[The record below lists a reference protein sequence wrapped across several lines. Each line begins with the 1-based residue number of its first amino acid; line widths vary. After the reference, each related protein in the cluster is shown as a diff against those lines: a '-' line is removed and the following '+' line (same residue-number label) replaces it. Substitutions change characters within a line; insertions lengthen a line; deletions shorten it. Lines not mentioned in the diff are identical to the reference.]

1 MFMNTPELNSIQ
13 TDEDI
18 DRLLPQITNWWRWGK
33 QDQLGTV
40 NFITARQRLKATAL
54 VKKGRTVSL
63 AREISVTK
71 TEGVRRGTYEMLRDE
86 DGSRDFIGM
95 IFHGFALTH
104 LDALCHA
111 FAGQGQMYNGF
122 SVEEV
127 TADGAAKLGIERMGA
142 KGISG
147 RGVLLDVAAVKGT
160 ILSPGTPIL
169 PEDLEKAEEAQHVTV
184 EEGDILLVR
193 TGAGIHNT
201 QEQRSGLHP
210 QCLPWLHERN
220 VAVLGS
226 DGDNDVHPSEFKRWA
241 SAMHSVAIP
250 YMGLPL
256 LDNAELDGLSRVCQE
271 EKRWEF
277 FLTIAPWR
285 LHGTTSSPVHPIAL
299 F

>member
-1 MFMNTPELNSIQ
+1 MNTPELIPMQ

-18 DRLLPQITNWWRWGK
+18 DRLLPQITNWGRWGK

-40 NFITARQRLKATAL
+40 NFITARQRLKAVSL
-54 VKKGRTVSL
+54 VKKGRTISL

-71 TEGVRRGTYEMLRDE
+71 TDGIRRGTYEMMREE
-86 DGSRDFIGM
+86 DGSRDYVGM

-111 FAGQGQMYNGF
+111 FAGPGKMYNGF

-127 TADGAAKLGIERMGA
+127 TAEGANKLGIERMAA

-147 RGVLLDVAAVKGT
+147 RGVLLDIAILKGA
-160 ILSPGTPIL
+160 ILEPGTPIF
-169 PEDLEKAEEAQHVTV
+169 PKDLEKAEEAQGITV

-193 TGAGIHNT
+193 TGAGARNT
-201 QEQRSGLHP
+201 REQRSGLHP

-220 VAVLGS
+220 VAILGS
-226 DGDNDVHPSEFKRWA
+226 DGDNDVHPSGFTRWE

-256 LDNAELDGLSRVCQE
+256 LDNAELDVLSQVCQE

-285 LHGTTSSPVHPIAL
+285 FHGATSSPVNPIAL

>member
-1 MFMNTPELNSIQ
+1 MNTPELNPIQ

-18 DRLLPQITNWWRWGK
+18 DRLLPQITNWGRWGK

-40 NFITARQRLKATAL
+40 NFITARQRLKAIGL
-54 VKKGRTVSL
+54 VKKGRTVPL

-71 TEGVRRGTYEMLRDE
+71 TEGIRRGTYEMMRD
-86 DGSRDFIGM
+86 DHGSRDYVGM
-95 IFHGFALTH
+95 IFHGFAITH

-111 FAGQGQMYNGF
+111 FVGQSKMYNGF

-127 TADGAAKLGIERMGA
+127 TADGANKLGIERMAA

-147 RGVLLDVAAVKGT
+147 RGVLLDIASVKGA
-160 ILSPGTPIL
+160 ILEPGTPIF
-169 PEDLEKAEEAQHVTV
+169 PKDLEKAEETQRVLV

-193 TGAGIHNT
+193 TGAGVHNT
-201 QEQRSGLHP
+201 REQRSGLHP

-220 VAVLGS
+220 VAVLGG
-226 DGDNDVHPSEFKRWA
+226 DGDNDVHPSGFTRWE

-250 YMGLPL
+250 YLGLPL
-256 LDNAELDGLSRVCQE
+256 LDNAELDVLGQVCQE

-285 LHGTTSSPVHPIAL
+285 LHGTTSSPVNPIAL

>member
-1 MFMNTPELNSIQ
+1 MTTPELSTIQ

-18 DRLLPQITNWWRWGK
+18 DRLLPQITNWGRWGK

-40 NFITARQRLKATAL
+40 NFITARQRLQALTL

-63 AREISVTK
+63 AREISVMK
-71 TEGVRRGTYEMLRDE
+71 TEGIRRGTYEMIRDE
-86 DGSRDFIGM
+86 DGSRDYIGM

-104 LDALCHA
+104 LDALCHV
-111 FAGQGQMYNGF
+111 FAGQKTMYNGN

-127 TADGAAKLGIERMGA
+127 TAEGANKLGIERMA
-142 KGISG
+142 ARGISG
-147 RGVLLDVAAVKGT
+147 RGVLLDIATLKGE
-160 ILSPGTPIL
+160 ILEPGTPIF
-169 PEDLEKAEEAQHVTV
+169 PQDLDKAEEAQHIAV
-184 EEGDILLVR
+184 EEGDILFVR
-193 TGAGIHNT
+193 TGAGARNT
-201 QEQRSGLHP
+201 REQRSGLHP
-210 QCLPWLHERN
+210 RCLPWLHERN

-226 DGDNDVHPSEFKRWA
+226 DGDNDVHPSEFKRWEC
-241 SAMHSVAIP
+241 AMHSVAIP

-256 LDNAELDGLSRVCQE
+256 LDNAELDTLSRVCQE

-285 LHGTTSSPVHPIAL
+285 FHGATSSPVNPIAL

>member
-1 MFMNTPELNSIQ
+1 MNTPELNSIQ

-18 DRLLPQITNWWRWGK
+18 DQLLPQITNWGRWGK

-40 NFITARQRLKATAL
+40 NFITARQRLKAVTL

-71 TEGVRRGTYEMLRDE
+71 TEGIPRGTYEMLRDD

-111 FAGQGQMYNGF
+111 FAGQGKMYNGF

-127 TADGAAKLGIERMGA
+127 TADGSNKLGIERMAA
-142 KGISG
+142 KGLSG
-147 RGVLLDVAAVKGT
+147 RGILLDVAAVKKT
-160 ILSPGTPIL
+160 VLSPGTPIL
-169 PEDLEKAEEAQHVTV
+169 PKDLEEAEEAQHIVV

-193 TGAGIHNT
+193 TGAGARNT
-201 QEQRSGLHP
+201 REQRAGLHP
-210 QCLPWLHERN
+210 QCLPWLHERR

-241 SAMHSVAIP
+241 SSMHSVAIP

-256 LDNAELDGLSRVCQE
+256 LDNAELDTLSQVCRE
-271 EKRWEF
+271 EGRWEF

-285 LHGTTSSPVHPIAL
+285 LHGTTSSPVNPIAL

>member
-1 MFMNTPELNSIQ
+1 MTTPELSTIQ

-18 DRLLPQITNWWRWGK
+18 DRLLPQITNWGRWGK

-40 NFITARQRLKATAL
+40 NFITARQRLQALTL

-71 TEGVRRGTYEMLRDE
+71 TEGIRRGTYEMMRDE
-86 DGSRDFIGM
+86 AGSRDYIGM

-111 FAGQGQMYNGF
+111 FAGQEKMYNGYA
-122 SVEEV
+122 VEEV
-127 TADGAAKLGIERMGA
+127 TADGANKLGIERMGA
-142 KGISG
+142 RGISG
-147 RGVLLDVAAVKGT
+147 RGVLLDIATVKGVV
-160 ILSPGTPIL
+160 LDPGTPIF
-169 PEDLEKAEEAQHVTV
+169 PKDLEKAEEAQQLRV

-193 TGAGIHNT
+193 TGAGVRNT
-201 QEQRSGLHP
+201 REQRSGLHP
-210 QCLPWLHERN
+210 QSLPWLHERS

-226 DGDNDVHPSEFKRWA
+226 DGDNDVHPSEFKRWK

-256 LDNAELDGLSRVCQE
+256 LDNAELDTLSRVCQE

-285 LHGTTSSPVHPIAL
+285 FRGTTSSPVNPIAL

>member
-1 MFMNTPELNSIQ
+1 MNTMELSPIES
-13 TDEDI
+13 DEDI
-18 DRLLPQITNWWRWGK
+18 DRLIPQITNWGRWGK

-40 NFITARQRLKATAL
+40 NFITARQRLAAVDS

-71 TEGVRRGTYEMLRDE
+71 TEGIRRGAYEMIREE
-86 DGSRDFIGM
+86 DGSRDYVGM

-111 FAGQGQMYNGF
+111 FAGQSKMYNGF

-127 TADGAAKLGIERMGA
+127 SPEGANKLGIERMAA

-147 RGVLLDVAAVKGT
+147 RGILLDLATVKGAV
-160 ILSPGTPIL
+160 LEPGTPIFSK
-169 PEDLEKAEEAQHVTV
+169 DLEKAEETQRVTV

-193 TGAGIHNT
+193 TGAGTRNT
-201 QEQRSGLHP
+201 REQRAGLHP
-210 QCLPWLHERN
+210 QCLPWLHERR

-226 DGDNDVHPSEFKRWA
+226 DGDNDVHPSGFKRWE
-241 SAMHSVAIP
+241 SSMHSVAIP

-256 LDNAELDGLSRVCQE
+256 LDNAELDVLSRVCQE
-271 EKRWEF
+271 EGRWEF

-285 LHGTTSSPVHPIAL
+285 FHGTTSSPVNPIAL

>member
-1 MFMNTPELNSIQ
+1 MDTSEPNLIR

-18 DRLLPQITNWWRWGK
+18 DRVLPQITNWGRWGK

-40 NFITARQRLKATAL
+40 NYITARQRLKAIGT
-54 VKKGRTVSL
+54 VRHGRTVSL
-63 AREISVTK
+63 AREISVSQ
-71 TEGVRRGTYEMLRDE
+71 TEGIRRGTYEMLRDE
-86 DGSRDFIGM
+86 HGSRDYIGM

-111 FAGQGQMYNGF
+111 FAGGGKMYNGF
-122 SVEEV
+122 SMEDI
-127 TADGAAKLGIERMGA
+127 TANGAGKLGIERMAA

-147 RGVLLDVAAVKGT
+147 RGVLLDVAAGKGT
-160 ILSPGTPIL
+160 TILPGMPIW
-169 PEDLEKAEEAQHVTV
+169 PEDLEKAAEAQNTTV

-193 TGAGIHNT
+193 TGAGTKNT
-201 QEQRSGLHP
+201 GEQRAGLHP
-210 QCLPWLHERN
+210 QCLPWLHERR

-226 DGDNDVHPSEFKRWA
+226 DGDNDVHPSEFRRWE

-250 YMGLPL
+250 FMGLPL
-256 LDNAELDGLSRVCQE
+256 LDNAELDVLSQVCQKE
-271 EKRWEF
+271 ERWEF

-285 LHGTTSSPVHPIAL
+285 FHGTTSSPVNPIAL

>member
-1 MFMNTPELNSIQ
+1 MNTSDLNLIQ
-13 TDEDI
+13 TDDDI
-18 DRLLPQITNWWRWGK
+18 DRLLPQITNWGRWGK
-33 QDQLGTV
+33 GDQLGTV
-40 NFITARQRLKATAL
+40 NYITARQRLRAIAS

-71 TEGVRRGTYEMLRDE
+71 TEGIRRGTYEMLRDE
-86 DGSRDFIGM
+86 DGSRDYIGM

-111 FAGQGQMYNGF
+111 FAGRSQMYNGF
-122 SVEEV
+122 SIEEV
-127 TADGAAKLGIERMGA
+127 TPEGATKLGMERMAA

-147 RGVLLDVAAVKGT
+147 RGILLDIATVKRE
-160 ILSPGTPIL
+160 ILSPGTPIW
-169 PEDLEKAEEAQHVTV
+169 PKDLEQAEEAQHVTV

-193 TGAGIHNT
+193 TGAGTRNT
-201 QEQRSGLHP
+201 EEQRAGLHP
-210 QCLPWLHERN
+210 HCLPWLHERK
-220 VAVLGS
+220 VSVLGS

-256 LDNAELDGLSRVCQE
+256 LDNAELDNLSQVCQE
-271 EKRWEF
+271 EGRWEF
-277 FLTIAPWR
+277 YLTIAPWR
-285 LHGTTSSPVHPIAL
+285 LQGTTSSPVNPIAL

>member
-1 MFMNTPELNSIQ
+1 MNTSDLNLIQ
-13 TDEDI
+13 TDDDI
-18 DRLLPQITNWWRWGK
+18 DRLLPQITNWGRWGK

-40 NFITARQRLKATAL
+40 NFITARQRLKAIASI
-54 VKKGRTVSL
+54 KKGRTVSL

-71 TEGVRRGTYEMLRDE
+71 TEGIRRGTYEMMRDE
-86 DGSRDFIGM
+86 DGSRDHIGM

-111 FAGQGQMYNGF
+111 FAGRSQMYNGF
-122 SVEEV
+122 SIEDV
-127 TADGAAKLGIERMGA
+127 TSDGAIKLGVERMGA

-147 RGVLLDVAAVKGT
+147 RGVLLDVATVKQT

-169 PEDLEKAEEAQHVTV
+169 PKDLEEAEEAQHITV

-193 TGAGIHNT
+193 TGAGPRNT
-201 QEQRSGLHP
+201 EEQRSGLHP
-210 QCLPWLHERN
+210 QCLPWLHERK
-220 VAVLGS
+220 VALLGS
-226 DGDNDVHPSEFKRWA
+226 DGDNDVHPSQFKRWA

-256 LDNAELDGLSRVCQE
+256 LDNAELDGLSQVCQE
-271 EKRWEF
+271 EGRWEF

-285 LHGTTSSPVHPIAL
+285 LKGTTSSPVNPIAL

>member
-1 MFMNTPELNSIQ
+1 MNASDPNLIQ
-13 TDEDI
+13 TDDDI
-18 DRLLPQITNWWRWGK
+18 DRLLPQITNWGRWGK

-40 NFITARQRLKATAL
+40 NFITARQRLKALTSI
-54 VKKGRTVSL
+54 KKGRTVSL

-71 TEGVRRGTYEMLRDE
+71 TEGIRRGTYEMLRAE
-86 DGSRDFIGM
+86 DGSRDYIGM

-111 FAGQGQMYNGF
+111 FAGRVQMYNGF

-127 TADGAAKLGIERMGA
+127 TPDGANKLGIERMAA

-147 RGVLLDVAAVKGT
+147 RGVLLDIATVKRE
-160 ILSPGTPIL
+160 ILSPGTPIWTK
-169 PEDLEKAEEAQHVTV
+169 DLEKAEEAVRVTV

-193 TGAGIHNT
+193 TGAGTRNT
-201 QEQRSGLHP
+201 EEQRAGLHP
-210 QCLPWLHERN
+210 QCLPWLHERKI
-220 VAVLGS
+220 AVLGS

-256 LDNAELDGLSRVCQE
+256 LDNAELDGLSQVCQE
-271 EKRWEF
+271 EGRWDF

-285 LHGTTSSPVHPIAL
+285 LQGTTSSPVNPIAL

>member
-1 MFMNTPELNSIQ
+1 MSTSDLNSIQ

-18 DRLLPQITNWWRWGK
+18 DHLLPQITNWGRWGK

-40 NFITARQRLKATAL
+40 NFITARQRLKAVGL

-71 TEGVRRGTYEMLRDE
+71 TEGVRRGTYEMMREE
-86 DGSRDFIGM
+86 DGSRDYIGM

-111 FAGQGQMYNGF
+111 FAGDGKMYNGF

-127 TADGAAKLGIERMGA
+127 RPDGAGKLGIERMA
-142 KGISG
+142 ARGISG
-147 RGVLLDVAAVKGT
+147 RGVLLDIASLKGE

-169 PEDLEKAEEAQHVTV
+169 PKDLESAEEAQHITV

-193 TGAGIHNT
+193 TGAGTRNT
-201 QEQRSGLHP
+201 AEQRSGLHP

-226 DGDNDVHPSEFKRWA
+226 DGDNDVHPSEFARWA
-241 SAMHSVAIP
+241 SAMHSVGIP
-250 YMGLPL
+250 YIGLPL
-256 LDNAELDGLSRVCQE
+256 LDNAELDTLSQVCQE
-271 EKRWEF
+271 ERRYEF

-285 LHGTTSSPVHPIAL
+285 LHGTTSSPVNPIAL

>member
-1 MFMNTPELNSIQ
+1 MTTPELSTIQ

-18 DRLLPQITNWWRWGK
+18 DRLLPQITNWGRWGK
-33 QDQLGTV
+33 QDQLGTI
-40 NFITARQRLKATAL
+40 NFITARQRLQAVTL

-63 AREISVTK
+63 AREISVMK
-71 TEGVRRGTYEMLRDE
+71 TEGIRRGTYEMMRAG

-111 FAGQGQMYNGF
+111 FAGQEKMYNGY

-127 TADGAAKLGIERMGA
+127 TADGANKLGIERMA
-142 KGISG
+142 ARGISG
-147 RGVLLDVAAVKGT
+147 RGVLLDIAAVKGE
-160 ILSPGTPIL
+160 ILEPGTPVF
-169 PEDLEKAEEAQHVTV
+169 PKDLEKAEEAQHVAV

-193 TGAGIHNT
+193 TGAGARNT
-201 QEQRSGLHP
+201 HEQRSGLHP
-210 QCLPWLHERN
+210 QCLPWLHEQS
-220 VAVLGS
+220 VALLGS
-226 DGDNDVHPSEFKRWA
+226 DGDNDVHPSEFKRWE
-241 SAMHSVAIP
+241 SALHSVAIP

-256 LDNAELDGLSRVCQE
+256 LDNAELDTLSRVCQE

-285 LHGTTSSPVHPIAL
+285 FHGATSSPVNPIAL